1 MEALSKMTINLS
13 TLEMDAPPKEQI
25 QQAVIT
31 VERLVKHYK
40 KAETNA
46 VDNISFQVAA
56 GSFFAL
62 LGPNGAGKTTT
73 ISILTTTLVPTS
85 GRVRIAGYDVE
96 REAHKV
102 RNEVGIIFQ
111 KPSLDLNLT
120 AEENIRFHATLYGIY
135 PFRPSFNLMP
145 KSYQTQVQELAQVVG
160 LEDLLR
166 KKVKTFSG
174 GMKRKLEIMRSL
186 LHRPKVLFLDEP
198 TAGLDADSRRNLWEY
213 LRQIRREQGTT
224 VFLTTHYLEEAEVAD
239 EVCIINR
246 GVIVAQGS
254 PTQLKTQLVK
264 NYLTIKAEDMAQLR
278 AELLR
283 LRIPFEGYS
292 PLKLPVDDPLMVH
305 ELLREIT
312 TPLTQIE
319 TYNPSLEDAYLE
331 IVRNSNAES

>member
-1 MEALSKMTINLS
+1 MTPNLS
-13 TLEMDAPPKEQI
+13 TLAMEAPPAI
-25 QQAVIT
+25 QTQSPVIT

-46 VDNISFQVAA
+46 VDDISFQVAA

-73 ISILTTTLVPTS
+73 ISILTTTLLPTS
-85 GRVRIAGYDVE
+85 GAVKIAGYDV
-96 REAHKV
+96 AHQANKV
-102 RNEVGIIFQ
+102 RHEVGIIFQ

-120 AEENIRFHATLYGIY
+120 AEENIRFHAQLYGIY

-145 KSYQTQVQELAQVVG
+145 KSYQNQVQELAQVVG
-160 LEDLLR
+160 LEALLK

-186 LHRPKVLFLDEP
+186 LHQPKVLFLDEP

-213 LRQIRREQGTT
+213 LRQVRHQQGTT

-246 GVIVAQGS
+246 GKIVAQGS
-254 PTQLKTQLVK
+254 PVRLKNQLVK
-264 NYLTIKAEDMAQLR
+264 NYLVVEARDMARLR
-278 AELLR
+278 AELQR
-283 LRIPFEGYS
+283 LRIPFEGHS
-292 PLKLPVDDPLMVH
+292 PLKLPVAEPQAVH

-312 TPLTQIE
+312 IPLTRIE
-319 TYNPSLEDAYLE
+319 THNPSLEDVYLE
-331 IVRNSNAES
+331 IVRNSNA